1 MRFGIHVP
9 RRGSLAATATYAAE
23 IGCQSIQIFSGN
35 PMSWATGKL
44 DERDAER
51 FAAIVD
57 DAGIDPVVL
66 HAPYLVNLASPDA
79 LLAKR
84 SLDALVAA
92 LTRAHELGAGPVIV
106 HSGNHMG
113 AGADRGIERAAR
125 TIARALD
132 KTPHDTRVALEN
144 GAGKGTEIGVTVAE
158 LARLTAPFPESR
170 VGIALD
176 TAHLWGMG
184 HDLRRPG
191 AVERLVEELRAGP
204 GLERLWAIHGNDSS
218 AELASRRDRHALWTE
233 GVMGRKGLRN
243 IVGCRAFADLPFI
256 FEIPGETADF
266 DRRRLASMRRLYKR
280 LARARRA

>member
-9 RRGSLAATATYAAE
+9 RRGSLAATAGYAAE

-35 PMSWATGKL
+35 PMSWSTGRL
-44 DERDAER
+44 DRRDADR

-79 LLAKR
+79 ALAGR

-92 LTRAHELGAGPVIV
+92 LTRAHELGTGPVIV

-113 AGADRGIERAAR
+113 AGADAGIHRAVL
-125 TIARALD
+125 TIRHALD
-132 KTPHDTRVALEN
+132 RAPGDTRVALEN
-144 GAGKGTEIGVTVAE
+144 GAGKGTEIGVTMEE
-158 LARLTAPFPESR
+158 LERLIAPFPESR

-184 HDLRRPG
+184 HDLREPA

-204 GLERLWAIHGNDSS
+204 GLGRLWAIHGNDSS

-233 GVMGRKGLRN
+233 GAMGRKGLRN
-243 IVGCRAFADLPFI
+243 VVGCGAFADLPFI
-256 FEIPGETADF
+256 FEIPGNTADF
-266 DRRRLASMRRLYKR
+266 DRRRLASMKRLDRR
-280 LARARRA
+280 LARSRRS